1 MVPVASQNILLAEM
15 NFCDLFQP
23 RPYSFTYEVKDDFS
37 GTDFSRAEERSGQV
51 KNLLLLSS
59 DNFQL
64 KD

>member
-1 MVPVASQNILLAEM
+1 
-15 NFCDLFQP
+15 
-23 RPYSFTYEVKDDFS
+23 VKDDFS